1 MNKALWEVA
10 ESRGGGISISTVVSY
25 LTLELRHLL
34 GHLGLKGLRE
44 GGEQAGRQLL
54 LPRLLVLDLQGATEF
69 SGDSK

>member
-1 MNKALWEVA
+1 MA
-10 ESRGGGISISTVVSY
+10 ESGGGGSSSSTVVGY

-54 LPRLLVLDLQGATEF
+54 LPRLLVLDLQGATAF
-69 SGDSK
+69 TGDSK